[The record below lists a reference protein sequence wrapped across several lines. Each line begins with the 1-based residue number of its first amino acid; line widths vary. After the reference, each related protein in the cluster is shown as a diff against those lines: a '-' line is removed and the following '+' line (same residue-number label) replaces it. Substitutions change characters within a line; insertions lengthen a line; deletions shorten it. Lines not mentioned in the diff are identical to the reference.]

1 MKISTIITF
10 LGVTAL
16 TAFGVAMAKTNP
28 GETEYQAYA
37 TQRLT
42 EYAKANV
49 CKKTPSFIEKL
60 INSNCEN
67 VLESANP
74 QMRDLIASS
83 TQRHDFIIFSLYR
96 TEFKLNSWLP
106 SYKFETVGALD
117 NFYTYKA
124 EQQ

>member
-10 LGVTAL
+10 LGVA
-16 TAFGVAMAKTNP
+16 AVAASGVAMAKTNP
-28 GETEYQAYA
+28 SETEYQAYA
-37 TQRLT
+37 TQELT

-49 CKKTPSFIEKL
+49 CKKTPSFISKL

-67 VLESANP
+67 LLESANP

-83 TQRHDFIIFSLYR
+83 TQRHDFVIFSLYR

-106 SYKFETVGALD
+106 SYKFESVGALD

-124 EQQ
+124 EKQ